1 MALPTGYLLTSYG
14 EMVNCGPRMS
24 AYAAALK
31 AAITPGCTVLDVGAG
46 SGIFALLACQYGA
59 GKVIAVEPND
69 AIDLL
74 TAAARANGCADRID
88 VVKGVSSDLDGSIR
102 ADVIIS
108 DLRGCLPLFESHIPA
123 IIDARTRLLAPDG
136 RMIPA
141 RDRLRIAMCSH
152 APSREL
158 RDSPWLEND
167 YGLDLSAGHRFAA
180 NHWHKVELGAGDLRS
195 APQDL
200 AVLDYRTISDP
211 NLTANASLRADRP
224 CTVDGLAIW
233 FDSELGDGIGFTN
246 APGEPLLVYG
256 QTFFPLEQS
265 VALGEGDRIEFAFRA
280 DLINGSYVY
289 SWDSVVDSGGDDL
302 HFRQSSFRSRLIP
315 LDQLAA
321 QSIDFV
327 PSVEERHAVD
337 RFCLGLIDG
346 QRSLGAIAAEVMA
359 NYPTA
364 FATATKA
371 LDHVAKLAQRY
382 HSPRPTRK
390 DAQ

>member
-46 SGIFALLACQYGA
+46 SGIFALLACHYGA

-74 TAAARANGCADRID
+74 TAAAQANGCADRID
-88 VVKGVSSDLDGSIR
+88 VVKGISSDLDGSTR

-123 IIDARTRLLAPDG
+123 IIDARTRLLAPGG

-167 YGLDLSAGHRFAA
+167 
-180 NHWHKVELGAGDLRS
+180 
-195 APQDL
+195 
-200 AVLDYRTISDP
+200 
-211 NLTANASLRADRP
+211 
-224 CTVDGLAIW
+224 
-233 FDSELGDGIGFTN
+233 
-246 APGEPLLVYG
+246 
-256 QTFFPLEQS
+256 
-265 VALGEGDRIEFAFRA
+265 
-280 DLINGSYVY
+280 
-289 SWDSVVDSGGDDL
+289 
-302 HFRQSSFRSRLIP
+302 
-315 LDQLAA
+315 
-321 QSIDFV
+321 
-327 PSVEERHAVD
+327 
-337 RFCLGLIDG
+337 
-346 QRSLGAIAAEVMA
+346 
-359 NYPTA
+359 
-364 FATATKA
+364 
-371 LDHVAKLAQRY
+371 
-382 HSPRPTRK
+382 
-390 DAQ
+390 